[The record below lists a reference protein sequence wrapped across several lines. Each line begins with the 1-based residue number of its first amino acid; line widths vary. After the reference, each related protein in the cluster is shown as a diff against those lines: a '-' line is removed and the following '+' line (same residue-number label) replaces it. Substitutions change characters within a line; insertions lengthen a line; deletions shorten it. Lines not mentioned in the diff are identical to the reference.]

1 MPLENIFIFLQFV
14 EDLTKNKYTTILET
28 GFPSFNVKQSFKKT
42 IPKEKLTYF
51 LILIILKCSTGV

>member
-28 GFPSFNVKQSFKKT
+28 GFPSFNVKQSFKKQFQR
-42 IPKEKLTYF
+42 KN
-51 LILIILKCSTGV
+51 